1 MRNDSDLHRDWL
13 GLLDTDGPFLSVPA
27 LKKAWPTGMPAGD
40 RAALDALRD
49 AKPAFEKA
57 WDVWD
62 MAEKA
67 TADQAAAALAEYQQA
82 RDAWV
87 DVVLR
92 TVLGWKNFYL
102 TPASVDVKV
111 HAPDYSVTVSPTGA
125 LTRGDMTGA
134 LVLVTDPVESLRA
147 PLDDGWAASPIDR
160 MEELL
165 RASGVRVGVVT
176 DGRWWAIVSARPETM
191 VASGITDSQRWIEL
205 PVVRDAFINL
215 LRLPRTGREPGQ
227 RTCSPRS
234 SGTPSPPPRRSPKP
248 SALTSAAPWNSSSRH
263 CRSPRSTSGAA
274 ASPTRCPPAATTCT
288 RPPSR

>member
-1 MRNDSDLHRDWL
+1 
-13 GLLDTDGPFLSVPA
+13 
-27 LKKAWPTGMPAGD
+27 MPAPD

-67 TADQAAAALAEYQQA
+67 TPTRLPPRWRSTGRPATPGWTSCSA
-82 RDAWV
+82 RSWAG
-87 DVVLR
+87 R
-92 TVLGWKNFYL
+92 TSTSPRHPLML
-102 TPASVDVKV
+102 KV

-134 LVLVTDPVESLRA
+134 LVLVTDPVESLRV

-215 LRLPRTGREPGQ
+215 LRLPRLVGKPGRGPAHHALRGL
-227 RTCSPRS
+227 
-234 SGTPSPPPRRSPKP
+234 GRRC
-248 SALTSAAPWNSSSRH
+248 RGDH
-263 CRSPRSTSGAA
+263 RSPRH
-274 ASPTRCPPAATTCT
+274 
-288 RPPSR
+288 

>member
-1 MRNDSDLHRDWL
+1 MRSDSDLHRDWL

-27 LKKAWPTGMPAGD
+27 LKKAWPTGMPVPD

-102 TPASVDVKV
+102 TPASVDREGPRARLLG
-111 HAPDYSVTVSPTGA
+111 HRQPDRRAHPRRHDRSPRPRHRPG
-125 LTRGDMTGA
+125 R
-134 LVLVTDPVESLRA
+134 V
-147 PLDDGWAASPIDR
+147 AASP
-160 MEELL
+160 
-165 RASGVRVGVVT
+165 
-176 DGRWWAIVSARPETM
+176 AR
-191 VASGITDSQRWIEL
+191 
-205 PVVRDAFINL
+205 
-215 LRLPRTGREPGQ
+215 
-227 RTCSPRS
+227 
-234 SGTPSPPPRRSPKP
+234 
-248 SALTSAAPWNSSSRH
+248 
-263 CRSPRSTSGAA
+263 
-274 ASPTRCPPAATTCT
+274 
-288 RPPSR
+288 